1 MTRARWTRS
10 VGLLL
15 AGGFVVLAVS
25 ACGSGED
32 FKDKARPAIPLQLSG
47 VVTDKAV
54 SVEPSTLGAGPV
66 TIVISN
72 QSTRSHTVTLQGG
85 PHNTVEQ
92 VGPINPLDT
101 AQIQQTLDP
110 GTYTVTA
117 GSDNSASP
125 EIKPATLHIGK
136 ARASSSGTLLL
147 P

>member
-1 MTRARWTRS
+1 MTRTRRTRR
-10 VGLLL
+10 VALLFV
-15 AGGFVVLAVS
+15 GGFVVLGVPG
-25 ACGSGED
+25 CGGGSD
-32 FKDKARPAIPLQLSG
+32 FKDRARPPIPLQLSG
-47 VVTDKAV
+47 VITDKSV
-54 SVEPSTLGAGPV
+54 SVEPTKVGAGPV

-72 QSTRSHTVTLQGG
+72 QATQSHTVTLQGG

-101 AQIQQTLDP
+101 AQIQETLDP

-125 EIKPATLHIGK
+125 DIKPATLHIGK

>member
-1 MTRARWTRS
+1 MTRTRWTRS

-15 AGGFVVLAVS
+15 AGGFVVFAIGG
-25 ACGSGED
+25 CGGGGD
-32 FKDKARPAIPLQLSG
+32 FKDKPRPAIPLQLSG

-54 SVEPSTLGAGPV
+54 SVEPSKVGAGPM
-66 TIVISN
+66 TIVVSN

-101 AQIQQTLDP
+101 AQIQETLDP

-117 GSDNSASP
+117 GSDSSASP

-136 ARASSSGTLLL
+136 ARAPSSGTLLL

>member
-10 VGLLL
+10 FGLLL
-15 AGGFVVLAVS
+15 AGGFVVLAVG

-32 FKDKARPAIPLQLSG
+32 FKDRPRPPIPIQLSG

-54 SVEPSTLGAGPV
+54 SVEPSKLGAGPV

-92 VGPINPLDT
+92 VGPVNPLDT
-101 AQIQQTLDP
+101 AQIQETLDP

-117 GSDNSASP
+117 GSDSSASP

-136 ARASSSGTLLL
+136 ARSSSSGTLLL